1 VTSVFDGGRKSIVS
15 VRFRGIIPPMVTP
28 FDDGEDIDTRAL
40 QGEAEYLIGV
50 GCMALTVGG
59 STGEGAGFS
68 PEEVRTAV
76 RAVATQA
83 RGRVPVIAGAIPD
96 TTREA
101 MSLGNAAR
109 EAAADALQ
117 ITPPHYLFPPGPDDT
132 VDYYRTV
139 GQAVGL
145 PIVVYNVVPWATI
158 DVPTLVRLLDLPEVC
173 GVKQSGGDIHKL
185 SELLYV
191 ARGKASILTAVDD
204 LLYPSFALGADG
216 AVAAILTAVPT
227 LCVALFDAVQREDH
241 AAALKVHD
249 RLVPVWMALSGPN
262 LPARVKVALK
272 LQGRNGGRSRR
283 PMIVPSGEDVRRI
296 REALER
302 ADLVAVA

>member
-1 VTSVFDGGRKSIVS
+1 MS

-28 FDDGEDIDTRAL
+28 FDEREEIDIRAL

-50 GCMALTVGG
+50 GCTALTVGG

-68 PEEVRTAV
+68 PEEVRAAV
-76 RAVATQA
+76 RAVGTQT

-101 MSLGNAAR
+101 VSLGKGAR
-109 EAAADALQ
+109 EAGADALQ
-117 ITPPHYLFPPGPDDT
+117 VTPPHYLFPPGPDDT
-132 VDYYRTV
+132 VEYYRTI

-158 DVPTLVRLLDLPEVC
+158 DVPTLVRLLDLPNVA

-185 SELLYV
+185 SELLHA

-204 LLYPSFALGADG
+204 LLYPSFVLGADG

-227 LCVALFDAVQREDH
+227 LCVALFDAVQRGDH
-241 AAALKVHD
+241 TAALQIHN

-262 LPARVKVALK
+262 LPARVKAALK
-272 LQGRNGGRSRR
+272 LQGRHGGRSRR
-283 PMIVPSGEDVRRI
+283 PMSVPSGEDVSMI
-296 REALER
+296 QEALER
-302 ADLVAVA
+302 VELVTVA

>member
-1 VTSVFDGGRKSIVS
+1 
-15 VRFRGIIPPMVTP
+15 MTP

-50 GCMALTVGG
+50 GCTALTVGG

-68 PEEVRTAV
+68 LEDVRTAV
-76 RAVATQA
+76 RAVATQT
-83 RGRVPVIAGAIPD
+83 RGRVPVIAGVIPD

-101 MSLGNAAR
+101 MSLGKVAR
-109 EAAADALQ
+109 EAGADALQ
-117 ITPPHYLFPPGPDDT
+117 ITPPHYFFPPGPDDT
-132 VDYYRTV
+132 VEYYRTI

-185 SELLYV
+185 SELLHV

-204 LLYPSFALGADG
+204 LLYPSFVLGADG
-216 AVAAILTAVPT
+216 AVAAIVTAAPT
-227 LCVALFDAVQREDH
+227 LCVVLFDAVQRGDH
-241 AAALKVHD
+241 ATALQVHNL
-249 RLVPVWMALSGPN
+249 LVPVWMTLSGPN
-262 LPARVKVALK
+262 LPARVKAALK
-272 LQGRNGGRSRR
+272 LQGRNGGRCRP
-283 PMIVPSGEDVRRI
+283 PMIIPSSEDVRRI
-296 REALER
+296 REALDR
-302 ADLVAVA
+302 ANLVAVA

>member
-1 VTSVFDGGRKSIVS
+1 MG

-28 FDDGEDIDTRAL
+28 FDDSEDVDTPAL

-50 GCMALTVGG
+50 GCTALTVGG

-68 PEEVRTAV
+68 PEEVRTTVQAV
-76 RAVATQA
+76 VTQT
-83 RGRVPVIAGAIPD
+83 RGRVPVIAGVIPD

-101 MSLGNAAR
+101 MSLGKIAR
-109 EAAADALQ
+109 EAGADALQ
-117 ITPPHYLFPPGPDDT
+117 ITPPHYLFPPGPDET
-132 VDYYRTV
+132 VDYYRTI

-158 DVPTLVRLLDLPEVC
+158 DVPTLIRLLDLPEVC

-185 SELLYV
+185 SELLHV

-204 LLYPSFALGADG
+204 LLYPSFVLGADG

-227 LCVALFDAVQREDH
+227 LCVALFDAVQRRDH
-241 AAALKVHD
+241 ATALQLHN
-249 RLVPVWMALSGPN
+249 RLVPMWKALNGPN

-283 PMIVPSGEDVRRI
+283 PMIVPCSEDARRI

-302 ADLVAVA
+302 ANLVAVA

>member
-1 VTSVFDGGRKSIVS
+1 MT
-15 VRFRGIIPPMVTP
+15 VRFQGIIPPMVTP
-28 FDDGEDIDTRAL
+28 FDDSEDIDTQAL

-50 GCMALTVGG
+50 GCTALTVGG

-68 PEEVRTAV
+68 PEDLRTTVHAV
-76 RAVATQA
+76 VSQT
-83 RGRVPVIAGAIPD
+83 RGRVPVIAGVIPD

-101 MSLGNAAR
+101 ISLGKVAR
-109 EAAADALQ
+109 EAGADALQ
-117 ITPPHYLFPPGPDDT
+117 VTPPHYLFPPGPDDT
-132 VDYYRTV
+132 VDYYRTI

-158 DVPTLVRLLDLPEVC
+158 DVPTLVRVLDLREVC

-185 SELLYV
+185 SELLHV

-227 LCVALFDAVQREDH
+227 LCVALFDAVQRQDH
-241 AAALKVHD
+241 VAALQLHN
-249 RLVPVWMALSGPN
+249 RLVPMWTALSGPN
-262 LPARVKVALK
+262 LPARVKIALK
-272 LQGRNGGRSRR
+272 LQGRHGGRSRR
-283 PMIVPSGEDVRRI
+283 PMTVPSGDDVRRI

-302 ADLVAVA
+302 ANLVAVA